1 MSAVKIRK
9 IGNSLGI
16 LISKEIQESLNVSE
30 GDLLDLVKAAKGKAI
45 LKSHLPHHSEWKF
58 EGDTTLSNEDKE
70 WLEAPLEDE
79 SDYVTEW

>member
-16 LISKEIQESLNVSE
+16 LIPKEIQDSLNISE
-30 GDLLDLVKAAKGKAI
+30 GDLLDFITVVKGKAM
-45 LKSHLPHHSEWKF
+45 LESHLPHHSEWKF
-58 EGDTTLSNEDKE
+58 EGDTSLSDEDKT

-79 SDYVTEW
+79 ADHVSKW